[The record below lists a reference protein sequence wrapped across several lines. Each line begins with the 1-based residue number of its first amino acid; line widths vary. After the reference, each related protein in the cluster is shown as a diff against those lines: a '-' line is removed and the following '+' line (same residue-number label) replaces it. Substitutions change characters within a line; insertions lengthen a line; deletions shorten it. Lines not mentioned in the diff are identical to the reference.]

1 MTIDEVGA
9 QPDAV
14 HFDPHSPDLTPEYAY
29 ELYADLRST
38 CPVSHGADY
47 GGYWSLA
54 RYEDVHGAAVDHE
67 RFSSAGG
74 VYVPAVSEHRFPPID
89 YDPPEHATFRKLIAP
104 LTSASAAR
112 RMEPKIQEMV
122 DRLVDG
128 FIDNGRAELVE
139 DLALPLPLQVV
150 VGLYGLGPEHAAA
163 IRDYSLDFLEHAAGP
178 QAERVMA
185 RVSDYWCEIF
195 RDRRAAP
202 RDDFISQLV
211 TLNAEHDVADEVLAN
226 MMFILTYAG
235 HDSTALGLSNTL
247 LYLAENPDVQQR
259 LIDDESLIP
268 SAVDEILRYE
278 APLHWFP
285 RVATEDVCVAGQQ
298 IKAGERVLLLFG
310 SANRDAEVFP
320 DPDTVDIDRRPNRH
334 LSFGAGIH
342 SCPGMA
348 LAKAEMRIA
357 VATLLRRMPGF
368 RVDGG
373 VERTVPLEGGGRHLG
388 VRRLPVTW

>member
-1 MTIDEVGA
+1 MTIDEVDAHPGA
-9 QPDAV
+9 RC
-14 HFDPHSPDLTPEYAY
+14 FDPHSPDLTPEYAY
-29 ELYADLRST
+29 DLYADLRST
-38 CPVSHGADY
+38 CPVSHGDDY

-54 RYEDVHGAAVDHE
+54 RYEDVHEAAVDHE

-89 YDPPEHATFRKLIAP
+89 YDPPEHAVFRKLIAP

-112 RMEPKIQEMV
+112 RMEPTIQQMV
-122 DRLVDG
+122 DRLVDA

-139 DLALPLPLQVV
+139 DLAIPLPLEVV
-150 VGLYGLGPEHAAA
+150 VGLYGLGPEHAEA

-178 QAERVMA
+178 EAERVMA
-185 RVSDYWCEIF
+185 RVSDYWCAIF
-195 RDRRAAP
+195 EDRRANP
-202 RDDFISQLV
+202 GDDFISQLV
-211 TLNAEHDVADEVLAN
+211 RLNSEHEIADAVLAN

-259 LIDDESLIP
+259 LIADESLIP
-268 SAVDEILRYE
+268 NAVDEILRYE

-310 SANRDAEVFP
+310 SANRDPEVFP
-320 DPDTVDIDRRPNRH
+320 DPDTVDIDRSPNRH
-334 LSFGAGIH
+334 LSFGAGLH

-357 VATLLRRMPGF
+357 VTTLLRRMPGF
-368 RVDGG
+368 RVDGE
-373 VERTVPLEGGGRHLG
+373 VERTSPLEGGGRHLG